1 MNIKNFNIVKNS
13 NDPLDYTIF
22 GDIVD
27 DQDNI
32 LATFGEHGTSFK
44 DWWLSKSDMHKEDFI
59 MQKAWEIAYELVKAG

>member
-27 DQDNI
+27 DQNNI
-32 LATFGEHGTSFK
+32 LASFGEHGTSFK
-44 DWWLSKSDMHKEDFI
+44 DWWLARPDEIKEDFI
-59 MQKAWEIAYELVKAG
+59 MQKAWEIAFELIKAR

>member
-32 LATFGEHGTSFK
+32 LATFGEQGTSFK
-44 DWWLSKSDMHKEDFI
+44 DWWLSKSDMQKEDFI